1 MAQSNIHKMIE
12 KYYDATLSEQE
23 ETLLR
28 QMLSQTDLDTEDVRE
43 AKATMGLF
51 STNRKITGKKTLWSK
66 AINVMGQNE
75 VCGSF
80 CNRPPV

>member
-51 STNRKITGKKTLWSK
+51 STNRKITDVELSSETLSV
-66 AINVMGQNE
+66 ISYVPDSLNLNE
-75 VCGSF
+75 A
-80 CNRPPV
+80 